1 MRDAS
6 LSFNEDFMERVP
18 GWGEG
23 RKKLLVY
30 HHYDQSTSARR
41 ISRQF
46 TGYDN
51 DTDGQY
57 VTIEYDGRSEWFS
70 WKKFWTYTGPGWLM
84 SIAYLDPGNLES
96 DLQTGA
102 NTRYQLIWVLWWATF
117 LGWIVQSLSA
127 RLGTVTGK
135 HLAEI
140 CRYEYG
146 KKTGLLLWI
155 FTELAIIGSDIQE
168 VVGSAIAMKLL
179 FGWPLYVGCLITA
192 LDTFTFM
199 LIHYYGVR
207 KLELIFS
214 TLILIMVITFS
225 IEFSIANPDGYEIF
239 KGWVLPTC
247 DSDGTEYAVGMIGA
261 VIMPHN
267 LFLHSALVQ
276 SRHVDRT
283 IQGAVREANYYF
295 TMEGALSLAV
305 SFFIN
310 LTIMSVF
317 AVAGQWAKEDVGLK
331 NAGDYL
337 QEQFGSMAKIVWA
350 IGLLAAGQSSTMT
363 GTFAGQY
370 AMQGFLDIQWAP
382 WRRTLLTRSIAL
394 VPSLLFAISFTAN
407 MDTMNEWLNV
417 QQSIQLPFALTPL
430 LVFSCNKRIMGDF
443 ALTGWKEILMWII
456 SLAIVTINI
465 YLAWTNVTGMFTKTG
480 LLYTL
485 LALFIAVYVGF
496 NFWIL
501 YEGRLRELIENRKR
515 AYNNSLQ
522 TSLLPKS
529 AGGGMH

>member
-6 LSFNEDFMERVP
+6 LSLTEYELERVP

-23 RKKLLVY
+23 RKQHLIY
-30 HHYDQSTSARR
+30 HHYDKKTRHRR
-41 ISRQF
+41 ISRHY
-46 TGYDN
+46 TGYE
-51 DTDGQY
+51 TTRGQY
-57 VTIEYDGRSEWFS
+57 VELDYDGGNEWFS
-70 WKKFWTYTGPGWLM
+70 WRKFWTYTGPGWLM

-117 LGWIVQSLSA
+117 LGWVVQSLSA

-146 KKTGLLLWI
+146 MKTGIALWI

-179 FGWPLYVGCLITA
+179 FGWPLYVGCLVTA

-214 TLILIMVITFS
+214 TLILVMVITFS
-225 IEFSIANPDGYEIF
+225 IEFGIAKPDGMEIL
-239 KGWVLPTC
+239 KGWWIPNC
-247 DSDGTEYAVGMIGA
+247 DEDGTEYAVGMIGA

-283 IQGAVREANYYF
+283 ISGAVAEANYYF
-295 TMEGALSLAV
+295 TLEGAISLAV

-310 LTIMSVF
+310 LTIMAVF
-317 AVAGQWAKEDVGLK
+317 AVAGQWDKEDVGLK

-337 QEQFGSMAKIVWA
+337 QENFGDLAKVVWA

-382 WRRTLLTRSIAL
+382 WKRTLLTRSIAL

-443 ALTGWKEILMWII
+443 RLQGWKEILMWLI
-456 SLAIVTINI
+456 SLAIITINI
-465 YLAWTNVTGMFTKTG
+465 YLAWTNVMSMFNKTA
-480 LLYTL
+480 LLYVL
-485 LALFIAVYVGF
+485 VSLFILVYVCF
-496 NFWIL
+496 NFWIVW
-501 YEGRLRELIENRKR
+501 EGRIREVLKNRRTKEF
-515 AYNNSLQ
+515 SMQ
-522 TSLLPKS
+522 QSLLPPKS
-529 AGGGMH
+529 IVYDQES